1 MRHAQA
7 ASDAD
12 SAMQASSTQGRT
24 VALTRFRSKQPPA
37 AHSSSNTAGQAD
49 LMEQPSQAPQDSTD
63 SEPTQPIRRRHR
75 GSAKQL
81 CMSSLGNPAAALHS
95 GAAGQDQCEAIGRSP
110 STCTTNMSHQ
120 APPGFASPASDG
132 RTVVVTGFNKGLAGP
147 EARQRA
153 VDLCSQHG
161 ETTAC
166 WLRKGKSS
174 CWFIIVQYTE
184 VSHQPHTLQGLA
196 FDCKATRGM
205 GCTLMM
211 CSLAL
216 LGFVNAVNFGFS
228 CVKFYSRG

>member
-12 SAMQASSTQGRT
+12 SAMQASSSQGRT
-24 VALTRFRSKQPPA
+24 VALTRFRSKQQPA
-37 AHSSSNTAGQAD
+37 AQSSSDTAGQAD

-81 CMSSLGNPAAALHS
+81 CMSSLGSPAAAQHS
-95 GAAGQDQCEAIGRSP
+95 GTAGQDQREATDR
-110 STCTTNMSHQ
+110 STCATNMSHQ
-120 APPGFASPASDG
+120 APPGFASPVSDG
-132 RTVVVTGFNKGLAGP
+132 RTVVVTGFNKGMAGP

-161 ETTAC
+161 EIAAC

-184 VSHQPHTLQGLA
+184 VSHQPCTLQA
-196 FDCKATRGM
+196 FAPNCKATQGM
-205 GCTLMM
+205 ECTVMM

-216 LGFVNAVNFGFS
+216 LEFVSAVVSAKHSF
-228 CVKFYSRG
+228 